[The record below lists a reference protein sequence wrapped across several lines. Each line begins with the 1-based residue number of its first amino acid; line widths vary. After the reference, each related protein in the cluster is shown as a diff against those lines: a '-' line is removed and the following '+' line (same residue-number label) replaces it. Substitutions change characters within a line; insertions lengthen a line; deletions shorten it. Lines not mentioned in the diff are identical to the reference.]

1 MSSLVTLGEG
11 NGPVFGLLLNETNVN
26 YVQDG
31 FILTCLKIAWRMS
44 GVSNT
49 VQQNC
54 AFWNYRKA
62 KISYI
67 KKFVLQG
74 LKAV

>member
-1 MSSLVTLGEG
+1 MSSLITLGEG

-54 AFWNYRKA
+54 AF
-62 KISYI
+62 
-67 KKFVLQG
+67 
-74 LKAV
+74 